1 MPYNPAISGG
11 VAGIDFR
18 RPPPEDWSIC
28 PIPGKGEGMKKAAI
42 LAVAVGTL
50 TVAIASTAG
59 SAGAHST
66 AAHSGDKQPLHL
78 LTFNRAL
85 NGAFKVAGQDCNAQV
100 VQGCFYYQAGP
111 GSFSSF
117 KHKFSIPIH
126 LVTGVQGDPAQQ
138 QDCHTTVKILI
149 KRFSGLKLYV
159 KPSQRPYV
167 CGPNAEHTGL
177 SAPRG
182 ALAGVL

>member
-1 MPYNPAISGG
+1 
-11 VAGIDFR
+11 
-18 RPPPEDWSIC
+18 
-28 PIPGKGEGMKKAAI
+28 MKKAAI

-50 TVAIASTAG
+50 TVAIGSTGG

-66 AAHSGDKQPLHL
+66 AAQSGDKQPLHL

-85 NGAFKVAGQDCNAQV
+85 NGAFKVAAQDCGARP
-100 VQGCFYYQAGP
+100 GCFYYQAGP

-126 LVTGVQGDPAQQ
+126 LVTGVPGDPAQQ
-138 QDCHTTVKILI
+138 QDCHTVVKILI
-149 KRFSGLKLYV
+149 KKFTGLKLYV
-159 KPSQRPYV
+159 KPGTRSYS
-167 CGPNAEHTGL
+167 CAPNAEHTGL

-182 ALAGVL
+182 ALAGTL

>member
-1 MPYNPAISGG
+1 
-11 VAGIDFR
+11 
-18 RPPPEDWSIC
+18 
-28 PIPGKGEGMKKAAI
+28 MKKAAI
-42 LAVAVGTL
+42 LAVAVGML
-50 TVAIASTAG
+50 TVAIGSNAG

-66 AAHSGDKQPLHL
+66 AAHAGDKQPLHL

-85 NGAFKVAGQDCNAQV
+85 NGAFKVAGQDCTARP
-100 VQGCFYYQAGP
+100 GCFYYQAGP

-126 LVTGVQGDPAQQ
+126 LVTGVPGDPAQQ

-149 KRFSGLKLYV
+149 KKFFGLKLFV
-159 KPSQRPYV
+159 KPTNRAYT
-167 CGPNAEHTGL
+167 CGPNVEHTGL

-182 ALAGVL
+182 ALGGTP

>member
-1 MPYNPAISGG
+1 
-11 VAGIDFR
+11 
-18 RPPPEDWSIC
+18 
-28 PIPGKGEGMKKAAI
+28 MKKAAI
-42 LAVAVGTL
+42 LAVAIGAL

-159 KPSQRPYV
+159 KPGTRSYV
-167 CGPNAEHTGL
+167 CGPNTEHTGL
-177 SAPRG
+177 NAPRG
-182 ALAGVL
+182 ALAGTL

>member
-1 MPYNPAISGG
+1 
-11 VAGIDFR
+11 
-18 RPPPEDWSIC
+18 
-28 PIPGKGEGMKKAAI
+28 MKKAAI
-42 LAVAVGTL
+42 LAVAVGML
-50 TVAIASTAG
+50 TVAIGSTAG

-66 AAHSGDKQPLHL
+66 AAHAGDKQPLHL

-85 NGAFKVAGQDCNAQV
+85 NGAFKVAQQDCAARP
-100 VQGCFYYQAGP
+100 GCFYYQAGP

-126 LVTGVQGDPAQQ
+126 LVTGTPGVPESQ

-149 KRFSGLKLYV
+149 KKLFGLKLFV
-159 KPSQRPYV
+159 KPATRPYT
-167 CGPNAEHTGL
+167 CGPNVEHTGL

-182 ALAGVL
+182 ALGGTP

>member
-1 MPYNPAISGG
+1 
-11 VAGIDFR
+11 
-18 RPPPEDWSIC
+18 
-28 PIPGKGEGMKKAAI
+28 MKKAAI

-50 TVAIASTAG
+50 TVAISSTAG

-78 LTFNRAL
+78 LTLNRAL
-85 NGAFKVAGQDCNAQV
+85 NGAFKVAGQDCA
-100 VQGCFYYQAGP
+100 VQPGCFYYQAGP
-111 GSFSSF
+111 GCNSLF
-117 KHKFSIPIH
+117 KHKYSCPIH

-138 QDCHTTVKILI
+138 QDCHATVKILI
-149 KRFSGLKLYV
+149 KKIFGFKLFV
-159 KPSQRPYV
+159 KPSQRQYV

-182 ALAGVL
+182 ALAGAL